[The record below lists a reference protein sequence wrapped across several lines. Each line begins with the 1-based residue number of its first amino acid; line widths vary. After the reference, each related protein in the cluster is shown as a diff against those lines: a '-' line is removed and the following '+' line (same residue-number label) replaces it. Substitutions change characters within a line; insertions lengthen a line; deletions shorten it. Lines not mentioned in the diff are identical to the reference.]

1 MKYLTDYYKNRCIQL
16 QEQINY
22 LRHKL
27 YLSEGPQV
35 AGSADS
41 YEMGVDGPAG
51 GPGGAPFGV
60 AGSAGGAGS
69 GSQSY
74 SGAVLGQLLAS
85 GNMQAVAQYLAQF
98 YSNNPGAI
106 AAIMSSLGINNA
118 GAAGGPGGSIEN
130 VAKKVMGGVGDAGPA
145 AGNSPEIPGGA
156 YSGAAL
162 GNLLGSGNMNA
173 VNQYLSQY
181 QPQPANT
188 IRGTVTN
195 AARGARRGG
204 IRPAGS

>member
-35 AGSADS
+35 AGSADTA
-41 YEMGVDGPAG
+41 EMGVEGPAG
-51 GPGGAPFGV
+51 GPGGSPFGV
-60 AGSAGGAGS
+60 AGSAGGNAG
-69 GSQSY
+69 GQQF
-74 SGAVLGQLLAS
+74 SGAILGQLLAA
-85 GNMQAVAQYLAQF
+85 GNMEAVAQYLAQF
-98 YSNNPGAI
+98 YPNNPGAL
-106 AAIMSSLGINNA
+106 AAIMASLGIVPA
-118 GAAGGPGGSIEN
+118 GGAGGPGGSIES
-130 VAKKVMGGVGDAGPA
+130 VARKVMGGVGDAGPA
-145 AGNSPEIPGGA
+145 AGNVPTIPGGA
-156 YSGAAL
+156 YSGQAL

-181 QPQPANT
+181 QPQPADSV
-188 IRGTVTN
+188 RGVVAN

-204 IRPAGS
+204 IRAAGR